1 MALLKYF
8 KVKKSPLPDPEG
20 PLSERVS
27 TECIKG
33 ANDEVSLILNGD
45 QPNKRSPYLKATP
58 EQKAVIGRYAAE
70 NGIVN
75 SIRRFQKDFPTDSL
89 KESTIRGWKN
99 AYLKELQSRKRAG
112 SELEVK
118 ALPQKKTG
126 RPLTLDDET
135 DMEIQQYLLAL
146 REAGGAVNCAIVT
159 ASATG
164 IIRRKNSSL
173 LACNGGP
180 VVLTKDWSRYLLER
194 MQFVKRKANTKA
206 KIPVADFARLKYNY
220 LSDISGIVD
229 VEEIPPCL
237 IINWDHTALKYVP
250 VGSWTMAKE
259 GSKKVPIA
267 GVDDKR
273 QITTVFGITLDGFFL
288 PPQLIYQG
296 KSPNC
301 LPQIRFPD
309 DWHITYTSNH
319 WANEQTTI
327 DYIQKIILPY
337 ISRKKKEMNLP
348 ANQNSLCIFDNFK
361 AQVTA
366 EVLELLKSNYVET
379 VFVPANCTD
388 QLQPLDLSVNKPAK
402 DFLRKKFE
410 EWYAVQVYNQGTAV
424 PIKFPLST
432 MKPLGAQWIKE
443 LYSYMLEHP
452 EIAHNG
458 FKAAGIAD
466 IVTHE

>member
-1 MALLKYF
+1 MTA
-8 KVKKSPLPDPEG
+8 
-20 PLSERVS
+20 
-27 TECIKG
+27 
-33 ANDEVSLILNGD
+33 
-45 QPNKRSPYLKATP
+45 

-70 NGIVN
+70 HGIVN
-75 SIRRFQKDFPTDSL
+75 SMRRFQKDFPTESL
-89 KESTIRGWKN
+89 KESTVRGWKN
-99 AYLKELQSRKRAG
+99 VYLQELRSRKRGG

-118 ALPQKKTG
+118 TLPQKKTG
-126 RPLTLDDET
+126 RPLTLDEET

-146 REAGGAVNCAIVT
+146 REAGGAVNGAIAR
-159 ASATG
+159 ASAMG

-206 KIPVADFARLKYNY
+206 KISVENFTQLKYNY

-237 IINWDHTALKYVP
+237 IINWDHTALKHVP

-273 QITTVFGITLDGFFL
+273 QITTVFGISLDGFFL

-301 LPQIRFPD
+301 LPLIRFPD
-309 DWHITYTSNH
+309 DWHITYTPNH

-337 ISRKKKEMNLP
+337 ISRKKTEMNLP
-348 ANQNSLCIFDNFK
+348 ANQSSLCIFDNFK
-361 AQVTA
+361 AQLTA
-366 EVLELLKSNYVET
+366 EVLELLKSNHVET
-379 VFVPANCTD
+379 VFVPPNCTD

-410 EWYAVQVYNQGTAV
+410 QWYALQVYNQGTAV
-424 PIKFPLST
+424 PIKFPLRI

-443 LYSYMLEHP
+443 LYPYMLEHP
-452 EIAHNG
+452 DIARNG

-466 IVTHE
+466 VVSHE